1 MKIMNLNHNIRFIL
15 WVLTVIFI
23 YSATTMAKRQ
33 IINLDGEWQVEQGSL
48 DKIPTSFEHK
58 VKVPGVL
65 DLAEPKFDEIGIQSK
80 KREAFWYRKT
90 FKLKGEIPKN
100 ALLKINKAKYGTK
113 VFLNGK
119 VVGEHLPCFTPGTF
133 DVSSFLNKNKPANE
147 LIIRVGATEK
157 SVPESV
163 VRGMDREKQMYL
175 PGIYDSVSLILTH
188 SPYIIKVQIKPV
200 IVPDENK
207 IEVWTDV
214 KNTEATSA
222 KKVKLYFKIVE
233 KKSGKVVAEL
243 PGKPETV
250 KEKSV
255 RTFHNVIKI
264 PNAKLWSP
272 ENPFLYVL
280 KTYVETDKI
289 SDDFSETF
297 GMREFKFNPKTNRA
311 ELNSKVTYLNGSNFC
326 VFRFLEDPLHG
337 YKLWDKKW
345 VRKLHKKLKEMHWN
359 SVRYCIGFP
368 PEFWYDIAD
377 EEGILV
383 QDEFPIWLPELPE
396 ELTVDCL
403 TNEFTEW
410 IENHVNH
417 PCVIIWDACNETP
430 PEAAARIAK
439 AIEKVRDLDKSDRP
453 WENSLGGQARET
465 DCFESHPYR
474 FIRKEFKLSD
484 LTNMDTWPSGY
495 WCAPENKGCNVIIN
509 EYAWLWLNRDGS
521 SCKLT
526 VPQYNNLVGE
536 NASPEDKRKYYGL
549 ATAALTEFWR
559 SYRRVAGVQH
569 FCGLGYSRPNGFT
582 CDNWTDL
589 DSLKFEPHF
598 FEYVS
603 DSFSPVGLML
613 ELWPDEKGMKAG
625 NKIAFNVPVINDTQ
639 EEWNGDVK
647 VSILSSEGKVYK
659 EIFKKYKVPALG
671 REYHRFAMTY
681 PTNSG
686 NYRIEA
692 ELKFNKDHV
701 KSVREFKV
709 K

>member
-1 MKIMNLNHNIRFIL
+1 
-15 WVLTVIFI
+15 
-23 YSATTMAKRQ
+23 MAKRQ
-33 IINLDGEWQVEQGSL
+33 IINLDGVWQVEQGSF

-65 DLAEPKFDEIGIQSK
+65 DLAKPKFDDIGVQSK

-90 FKLKGEIPKN
+90 FKLKGEIPKI

-133 DVSSFLNKNKPANE
+133 DVSSFLNKNKPENE
-147 LIIRVGATEK
+147 LIVRVGATEK
-157 SVPESV
+157 SVPESI
-163 VRGMDREKQMYL
+163 VRGMDREKQTYL

-188 SPYIIKVQIKPV
+188 SPYIRKVQIKPL
-200 IVPDENK
+200 IKENR

-214 KNTEATSA
+214 KNTGAISA
-222 KKVKLYFKIVE
+222 KGVKLQFKIVE
-233 KKSGKVVAEL
+233 KKSGKVIAKL
-243 PGKPETV
+243 SGKPETI
-250 KEKSV
+250 KEKTSY
-255 RTFHNVIKI
+255 TFHNVVKI

-272 ENPFLYVL
+272 DNPFLYTV
-280 KTYVETDKI
+280 KI
-289 SDDFSETF
+289 SVINNSNNNFKSFGFVAGFGVTDDVTTTF
-297 GMREFKFNPKTNRA
+297 GMREFKFNPKNNRA
-311 ELNSKVTYLNGSNFC
+311 ELNGKVTYLNGSNFC

-383 QDEFPIWLPELPE
+383 QDEFPIWLEELPD

-417 PCVIIWDACNETP
+417 PSVIIWDACNETP
-430 PEAAARIAK
+430 PKAAARIAK

-453 WENSLGGQARET
+453 WENSLAGQARET

-484 LTNMDTWPSGY
+484 LSTMDTWPTGY

-521 SCKLT
+521 SCRLT
-526 VPQYNNLVGE
+526 TAQYDNLVGK
-536 NASPEDKRKYYGL
+536 NASADDKRKYYGL

-559 SYRRVAGVQH
+559 SYRHVAGIQH

-589 DSLKFEPHF
+589 DSLEFEPHF
-598 FEYVS
+598 FKYVS

-613 ELWPDEKGMKAG
+613 ELWPDEKGVKAG
-625 NKIAFNVPVINDTQ
+625 SKIAFNVPVINDTQ

-647 VSILSSEGKVYK
+647 VSILNDKGQVFK
-659 EIFKKYKVPALG
+659 ELSKPYEVPKLG
-671 REYHRFAMTY
+671 REYRRYAMTY

-692 ELKFNKDHV
+692 ELNFNKDNV